1 MAEKTLKD
9 LLVHAMKDMYFAE
22 NAIYKALPKMIEGAE
37 DEDLKQGLT
46 DHREETKQQIAR
58 LEQMFGHLDLKP
70 QSVTCEA
77 IKGILKEGEEA
88 LEEFGESQ
96 AGDAAVIFS
105 CQAVE
110 HYEIARYGGMHAW
123 ATELG
128 LDEVADQIE
137 ETLTEEFAADEKLS
151 SLAEGG
157 INEEA
162 EGDGS
167 EEAGS
172 GRSSKPGPKSSSR
185 ATAGRAAPRR
195 AAAKSSGGTAK
206 KTAAHK

>member
-22 NAIYKALPKMIEGAE
+22 NAIYKALPKMIEGAQ
-37 DEDLKQGLT
+37 DDDLKQGLT
-46 DHREETKQQIAR
+46 EHREETKEQIAR

-88 LEEFGESQ
+88 LEDFGESP

-123 ATELG
+123 ASELG
-128 LDEVADQIE
+128 LEDVAELIE
-137 ETLTEEFAADEKLS
+137 ETLAEEHAADEKLS
-151 SLAEGG
+151 ALAEGG
-157 INEEA
+157 LNEQA
-162 EGDGS
+162 EGDEEGKSGS
-167 EEAGS
+167 
-172 GRSSKPGPKSSSR
+172 RSSSR
-185 ATAGRAAPRR
+185 STAGRAAPKRG
-195 AAAKSSGGTAK
+195 AAKSSGGTAK
-206 KTAAHK
+206 KTAASK

>member
-37 DEDLKQGLT
+37 DEDLKEGLT
-46 DHREETKQQIAR
+46 EHREETREQIAR

-70 QSVTCEA
+70 QAVTCEA
-77 IKGILKEGEEA
+77 IKGILEEGEEA
-88 LEEFGESQ
+88 LKEFGGSP

-123 ATELG
+123 ASELG
-128 LDEVADQIE
+128 LEEVADLIE
-137 ETLTEEFAADEKLS
+137 ETLTEEHAADEKLS
-151 SLAEGG
+151 ALAEGG

-162 EGDGS
+162 EGEG
-167 EEAGS
+167 EEAQSGS
-172 GRSSKPGPKSSSR
+172 RGSTARR
-185 ATAGRAAPRR
+185 APQKR
-195 AAAKSSGGTAK
+195 AAAKSASGGAK
-206 KTAAHK
+206 KSAARK

>member
-37 DEDLKQGLT
+37 DEDLKEGLT
-46 DHREETKQQIAR
+46 EHREETKEQIAR

-77 IKGILKEGEEA
+77 IKGILEEGEEA
-88 LEEFGESQ
+88 LKEFGGSP

-123 ATELG
+123 ASELG
-128 LDEVADQIE
+128 LEDVADLIE
-137 ETLTEEFAADEKLS
+137 ETLTEEHAADEKLS
-151 SLAEGG
+151 ALAEGG

-162 EGDGS
+162 EGEG
-167 EEAGS
+167 EEETQS
-172 GRSSKPGPKSSSR
+172 GARG
-185 ATAGRAAPRR
+185 ATARRAPQKR
-195 AAAKSSGGTAK
+195 AAAKSVSGGAK
-206 KTAAHK
+206 KKSAARK